1 MQPLC
6 PVEQISRVWWCT
18 NPDIWVRNAA
28 SVPAAHGWR
37 RLQPPSGFSMFL
49 LLNQP
54 SNNTLGVPM
63 RREPGPVPGHY
74 LILCFPKRTRQTF
87 SPSFRPES
95 TGRCP
100 REGWWSCGSQQEL
113 SQEQPWPI
121 PPWRPGE
128 EGRSVTL
135 GKEIPPGQGGGFNPR
150 FTEVWAM
157 PLAFANMYREVSCPP
172 PTHWELTA
180 GLGDN

>member
-1 MQPLC
+1 
-6 PVEQISRVWWCT
+6 
-18 NPDIWVRNAA
+18 
-28 SVPAAHGWR
+28 
-37 RLQPPSGFSMFL
+37 MFL

-74 LILCFPKRTRQTF
+74 LILCFPERTRQTF

-150 FTEVWAM
+150 FTEVSMSYAICFCKYVQRSFLPTTD
-157 PLAFANMYREVSCPP
+157 PLRAYSR
-172 PTHWELTA
+172 TWRQLTK
-180 GLGDN
+180 